1 MKKKYLTGALFLSLL
16 KGYNNYLF
24 AQEQMDEPDTLA
36 QAIDKIQSDLILL
49 NRLKITGYIQA
60 QYQKADTAGIESF
73 AGGNFPANL
82 DSRFAVRRG
91 RFKLAYTNELSQFV
105 LQVDVT
111 EKKVVIKDAYATFT
125 DKWLQTFSVTG
136 GVFDRPFGYEISYSS
151 SNRESPE
158 RSRIFQTLFPGER
171 ELGAKLTIQP
181 PKTSRFYFFKLEGGL
196 FNGNGPN
203 SELDKYKDFMGHLT
217 LFKNILNENVSV
229 SGGASYYS
237 GGWRQDTKYFY
248 EIGRYTLT
256 DGTDVKGFAKD
267 SAKIGDQ
274 VKRHY
279 YGVDGQVS
287 FANNPLGLTTLRGE
301 YINGQ
306 QPGTAASSTSPTEF
320 QLAGD
325 AYLRKVSGGY
335 FYFLQNIASTRN
347 QLVLKYDWFDPNTQV
362 KDDQVGAVGSNTGAA
377 DLKFTTFGIG
387 WIYRWNSQIKI
398 TAYYDMVTNETSS
411 AIAAIQKNNT
421 VKTWSKDRTDNVF
434 TLRVQYKF

>member
-237 GGWRQDTKYFY
+237 GGWRQDTKYF
-248 EIGRYTLT
+248 
-256 DGTDVKGFAKD
+256 
-267 SAKIGDQ
+267 
-274 VKRHY
+274 
-279 YGVDGQVS
+279 
-287 FANNPLGLTTLRGE
+287 N
-301 YINGQ
+301 
-306 QPGTAASSTSPTEF
+306 TS
-320 QLAGD
+320 
-325 AYLRKVSGGY
+325 
-335 FYFLQNIASTRN
+335 
-347 QLVLKYDWFDPNTQV
+347 
-362 KDDQVGAVGSNTGAA
+362 
-377 DLKFTTFGIG
+377 
-387 WIYRWNSQIKI
+387 
-398 TAYYDMVTNETSS
+398 
-411 AIAAIQKNNT
+411 
-421 VKTWSKDRTDNVF
+421 
-434 TLRVQYKF
+434 